1 MPAMTIYILMEK
13 RSHYIGDYTV
23 RAFFMRGYG
32 KKICEYLLLWLVGGC
47 LYFSFEV
54 MFRGF
59 SHWSMFVLGGIC
71 MCFCAW
77 QGSVREWRD
86 PLWVQLLRCMVFITS
101 CEFITGIIVNK
112 WMDWHVW
119 DYTGMPLQ
127 LFGQICVPFMLLFGA
142 LAGLGIYL
150 GGNILW
156 KFFGEKKPHF
166 FLI

>member
-1 MPAMTIYILMEK
+1 
-13 RSHYIGDYTV
+13 
-23 RAFFMRGYG
+23 MREYR
-32 KKICEYLLLWLVGGC
+32 KKICEYLLLWFVGGC
-47 LYFSFEV
+47 LYYGFEV
-54 MFRGF
+54 VFRGF

-77 QGSVREWRD
+77 QGSVRQWQD
-86 PLWVQLLRCMVFITS
+86 PLWVQLLRCMDCITS

-112 WMDWHVW
+112 WMGWHVW

-127 LFGQICVPFMLLFGA
+127 LFGQICVPFMLLFSC
-142 LAGLGIYL
+142 LSVVGIYL

-156 KFFGEKKPHF
+156 KVFGEKKPHF

>member
-1 MPAMTIYILMEK
+1 
-13 RSHYIGDYTV
+13 
-23 RAFFMRGYG
+23 MRGYG

-54 MFRGF
+54 VFRGF

-112 WMDWHVW
+112 WLRLEVW
-119 DYTGMPLQ
+119 DYTDMPFQIL
-127 LFGQICVPFMLLFGA
+127 GQVCLPFTIIF
-142 LAGLGIYL
+142 AGLCAVGIVLSGYL
-150 GGNILW
+150 AHWLY
-156 KFFGEKKPHF
+156 GEPRPWLHVF
-166 FLI
+166 